1 MRLLACSFVALF
13 LIVSS
18 AQAQKLSKNPAAT
31 GAVTPDDMTKLLDET
46 AANLKKRSQTADRAA
61 RIDFAWPQDEDEYK
75 TLNKHVIVLVSAVS
89 RDAKELPLKR
99 VYIRDKWNHET
110 VLERLSS
117 ERRDVAANSLTYSAI
132 GAHREDSFYLA
143 PAGLMKGEGKVAAD
157 FTAGRSGFQLYE
169 LPGTPPDFIE
179 ADRRAM
185 PAKGKKPDPKALKA
199 MIEREYTGF
208 KLPDGL
214 R

>member
-1 MRLLACSFVALF
+1 MRLLAFSFAALF
-13 LIVSS
+13 FIASPAP
-18 AQAQKLSKNPAAT
+18 AQELSKNPVST
-31 GAVTPDDMTKLLDET
+31 GAVTPGDMTKLLEET
-46 AANLKKRSQTADRAA
+46 ATHLKSRSQTADRAA

-75 TLNKHVIVLVSAVS
+75 TLNKHVIVLVSAVT

-143 PAGLMKGEGKVAAD
+143 PAGLMKSEGKVVAD

-169 LPGTPPDFIE
+169 LPGNPPDFIE

-185 PAKGKKPDPKALKA
+185 PAKDTKPDPKAVKA
-199 MIEREYTGF
+199 MIEREYAGF

-214 R
+214 Q